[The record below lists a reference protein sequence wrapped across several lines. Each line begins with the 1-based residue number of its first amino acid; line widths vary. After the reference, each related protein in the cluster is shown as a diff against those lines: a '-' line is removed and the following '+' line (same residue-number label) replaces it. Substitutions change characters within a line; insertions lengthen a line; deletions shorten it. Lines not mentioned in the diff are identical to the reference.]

1 MRIEVPPSEREG
13 PLLGKMATP
22 SPPPTYESLVQTLV
36 VIDKVINFL
45 WKRTPL
51 PKLSTLLKTFPTS
64 PPFTREDLMWLFTK
78 KFYALGTHPEFGS
91 GWSLINDCSLGVYD
105 GVNITSKVR
114 SDEERRTA
122 GAKRKQHT
130 TCFHN

>member
-1 MRIEVPPSEREG
+1 
-13 PLLGKMATP
+13 
-22 SPPPTYESLVQTLV
+22 
-36 VIDKVINFL
+36 
-45 WKRTPL
+45 
-51 PKLSTLLKTFPTS
+51 
-64 PPFTREDLMWLFTK
+64 MWLFTK